1 MENQTNNWQTAL
13 QNWLQQ
19 NPKTMPDNLRQL
31 RTEFVEHFPIESLKD
46 MTLDQYA
53 IGKPDSFCYWLEF
66 KTDMLGSIKG
76 GSSAKF
82 GVWWS
87 KSEDRWR
94 WNGSYQSAED
104 ALACMK
110 YGILTLID
118 ATRAGQFDTLDK
130 IGKDLMGPNR
140 YSMRGKPLYL
150 YFPEHLLPISNPD
163 HLRHF
168 LHQFGQQPQG
178 NLAGLNRQL
187 LAHLQMLPQ
196 FAGFDTH
203 QMMVFLYQKLPP
215 LKGEQAPNTMP
226 EPEQPDPAPSPVSN
240 RIKVFISY
248 SHKNK
253 KDLDRLQTHLLANQM
268 DSITDWWDDT
278 KIKPGAKW
286 RDEIKQA
293 IASAKIAVLLISA
306 DFLASKFI
314 TEDELPPLLAA
325 AEEEGATILP
335 VILSPCGFEYHP
347 TLSRYQSVNSPSMPL
362 TRMSRHGREDLWNK
376 VVATI
381 RNPTQS

>member
-1 MENQTNNWQTAL
+1 
-13 QNWLQQ
+13 
-19 NPKTMPDNLRQL
+19 
-31 RTEFVEHFPIESLKD
+31 
-46 MTLDQYA
+46 
-53 IGKPDSFCYWLEF
+53 
-66 KTDMLGSIKG
+66 
-76 GSSAKF
+76 
-82 GVWWS
+82 
-87 KSEDRWR
+87 
-94 WNGSYQSAED
+94 
-104 ALACMK
+104 
-110 YGILTLID
+110 
-118 ATRAGQFDTLDK
+118 
-130 IGKDLMGPNR
+130 
-140 YSMRGKPLYL
+140 
-150 YFPEHLLPISNPD
+150 
-163 HLRHF
+163 
-168 LHQFGQQPQG
+168 
-178 NLAGLNRQL
+178 
-187 LAHLQMLPQ
+187 
-196 FAGFDTH
+196 
-203 QMMVFLYQKLPP
+203 MMVFLYQKLPP